1 MPNYILYFGS
11 FSPVH
16 NGHIRLA
23 ESILDEGL
31 GREVWF
37 VLSPQNPFK
46 QNSGLWTED
55 LRRKLLEEALRH
67 HPRLK
72 FCGIE
77 LELPKPSFTIQT
89 LLELRHRHPEKE
101 FDILMGEDNLEKL
114 HLWKDYRRILEM
126 CHIYVYPRAE
136 THSTLINMKAC
147 GLAETE
153 KPDSPTKVYP
163 AQSDYPNKIHRLELP
178 LLNISSSEIRQMLQ
192 EGKDIAHLVPFPT
205 ELIVQ

>member
-11 FSPVH
+11 FNPVH

-23 ESILDEGL
+23 ESILEKGL

-46 QNSGLWTED
+46 QNPGLWTEA
-55 LRRKLLEEALRH
+55 LRQKLLEEALRH
-67 HPRLK
+67 HPGLK

-89 LLELRHRHPEKE
+89 LLELRHRHPGKE

-126 CHIYVYPRAE
+126 CHIYVYPR
-136 THSTLINMKAC
+136 TKTLSTLINMKAC
-147 GLAETE
+147 GLTEIE
-153 KPDSPTKVYP
+153 KPDSPTEAYP
-163 AQSDYPNKIHRLELP
+163 AQSDYPDKIHRLELP
-178 LLNISSSEIRQMLQ
+178 LLNISSSEIRQMLK
-192 EGKDIAHLVPFPT
+192 EGKDISHLVPFPV
-205 ELIVQ
+205 ELISQ